1 MEIPKTII
9 NLEALL
15 IALAQQT
22 EPLPEYLQRSL
33 KEIERLLREEQPQ
46 AATQLRQLVKDFP
59 PLEKA
64 YKKAIEELDAA
75 YANQERTKSLSV
87 IFPDSLDFESLFIN
101 DVIPSQD
108 WVKTAQKLAGS
119 PLDHEGADSPRFWDK
134 ADRLM
139 VVTVGGAALGGSIAG
154 VYGAVIGA
162 ILAAGCG
169 HVMTQK
175 FHSCYSK
182 DTLLAVDDQ
191 GGIAEPLEEDPKML
205 EMLLFRVAGNNDVI
219 QVYEDEVQT
228 TQNPVHVSL
237 ESVAGISESKSHPEE
252 LPQSKRRNDGRLG
265 NVGGVHADLMVAFPQ
280 VHLGEDDTAFQPL
293 CKVRHVG
300 KRVRVLG
307 GHQIEP
313 PVVAARPPAAI
324 WFHHLYIGH
333 PVFSE

>member
-9 NLEALL
+9 DLEALL

-75 YANQERTKSLSV
+75 YANQECAKSLSV

-119 PLDHEGADSPRFWDK
+119 PLPPLIRGVPTGGGIPLDPGSPLPPLIRGVPTGEGIPLDSGSPLPPLIRGVPTGGGIPLDKGGATSSRFWDK

-169 HVMTQK
+169 WYIT
-175 FHSCYSK
+175 
-182 DTLLAVDDQ
+182 
-191 GGIAEPLEEDPKML
+191 
-205 EMLLFRVAGNNDVI
+205 FRKA
-219 QVYEDEVQT
+219 
-228 TQNPVHVSL
+228 
-237 ESVAGISESKSHPEE
+237 KS
-252 LPQSKRRNDGRLG
+252 
-265 NVGGVHADLMVAFPQ
+265 A
-280 VHLGEDDTAFQPL
+280 
-293 CKVRHVG
+293 
-300 KRVRVLG
+300 
-307 GHQIEP
+307 
-313 PVVAARPPAAI
+313 
-324 WFHHLYIGH
+324 
-333 PVFSE
+333 

>member
-9 NLEALL
+9 DLEALL

-75 YANQERTKSLSV
+75 YANQECAKSLSV
-87 IFPDSLDFESLFIN
+87 TFPDSLDFESLFIN

-119 PLDHEGADSPRFWDK
+119 PLPPLIRGVPTGGGIPLDSGSPLPPLIRGVPTGGGIPLDHEGADSPRFWDK

-169 HVMTQK
+169 WYIT
-175 FHSCYSK
+175 
-182 DTLLAVDDQ
+182 
-191 GGIAEPLEEDPKML
+191 
-205 EMLLFRVAGNNDVI
+205 FRKA
-219 QVYEDEVQT
+219 
-228 TQNPVHVSL
+228 
-237 ESVAGISESKSHPEE
+237 KS
-252 LPQSKRRNDGRLG
+252 
-265 NVGGVHADLMVAFPQ
+265 A
-280 VHLGEDDTAFQPL
+280 
-293 CKVRHVG
+293 
-300 KRVRVLG
+300 
-307 GHQIEP
+307 
-313 PVVAARPPAAI
+313 
-324 WFHHLYIGH
+324 
-333 PVFSE
+333 

>member
-9 NLEALL
+9 DLEALL

-119 PLDHEGADSPRFWDK
+119 PLPPLIRGVPTGGGIPLDPGSPLPPLIRGVPTDGGIPLDSGSPLPPLIRGVPTGGGIPLDHEGADSPRFWDK

-169 HVMTQK
+169 WYIT
-175 FHSCYSK
+175 
-182 DTLLAVDDQ
+182 
-191 GGIAEPLEEDPKML
+191 
-205 EMLLFRVAGNNDVI
+205 FRK
-219 QVYEDEVQT
+219 T
-228 TQNPVHVSL
+228 
-237 ESVAGISESKSHPEE
+237 KS
-252 LPQSKRRNDGRLG
+252 
-265 NVGGVHADLMVAFPQ
+265 A
-280 VHLGEDDTAFQPL
+280 
-293 CKVRHVG
+293 
-300 KRVRVLG
+300 
-307 GHQIEP
+307 
-313 PVVAARPPAAI
+313 
-324 WFHHLYIGH
+324 
-333 PVFSE
+333 

>member
-9 NLEALL
+9 DLEALL

-87 IFPDSLDFESLFIN
+87 TFPDSLDFESLFIN

-119 PLDHEGADSPRFWDK
+119 PLPPLIRGVPTGGGIPLDPGSPLPPLIRGVPTGGGIPLDPGSPLPPLIRGVPTGGGIPLDHEGADSPRFWDK

-169 HVMTQK
+169 WYIT
-175 FHSCYSK
+175 
-182 DTLLAVDDQ
+182 
-191 GGIAEPLEEDPKML
+191 
-205 EMLLFRVAGNNDVI
+205 FRK
-219 QVYEDEVQT
+219 T
-228 TQNPVHVSL
+228 
-237 ESVAGISESKSHPEE
+237 KS
-252 LPQSKRRNDGRLG
+252 
-265 NVGGVHADLMVAFPQ
+265 A
-280 VHLGEDDTAFQPL
+280 
-293 CKVRHVG
+293 
-300 KRVRVLG
+300 
-307 GHQIEP
+307 
-313 PVVAARPPAAI
+313 
-324 WFHHLYIGH
+324 
-333 PVFSE
+333 

>member
-75 YANQERTKSLSV
+75 YANQECAKSLSV
-87 IFPDSLDFESLFIN
+87 TFPDSLDFESLFIN

-119 PLDHEGADSPRFWDK
+119 PLPPLIRGVPTGGGIPLDHEGADSPRFWDK

-169 HVMTQK
+169 WYIT
-175 FHSCYSK
+175 
-182 DTLLAVDDQ
+182 
-191 GGIAEPLEEDPKML
+191 
-205 EMLLFRVAGNNDVI
+205 FRKA
-219 QVYEDEVQT
+219 
-228 TQNPVHVSL
+228 
-237 ESVAGISESKSHPEE
+237 KS
-252 LPQSKRRNDGRLG
+252 
-265 NVGGVHADLMVAFPQ
+265 A
-280 VHLGEDDTAFQPL
+280 
-293 CKVRHVG
+293 
-300 KRVRVLG
+300 
-307 GHQIEP
+307 
-313 PVVAARPPAAI
+313 
-324 WFHHLYIGH
+324 
-333 PVFSE
+333 

>member
-9 NLEALL
+9 DLEALL

-75 YANQERTKSLSV
+75 YANQECAKSLSV
-87 IFPDSLDFESLFIN
+87 TFPDSLDFESLFIN

-119 PLDHEGADSPRFWDK
+119 PLPPLIRGVPTGGGIPLDSGSPLPPLIRGVPTGGGIPLDREGADSPRFWDK

-169 HVMTQK
+169 WYIT
-175 FHSCYSK
+175 
-182 DTLLAVDDQ
+182 
-191 GGIAEPLEEDPKML
+191 
-205 EMLLFRVAGNNDVI
+205 FRKA
-219 QVYEDEVQT
+219 
-228 TQNPVHVSL
+228 
-237 ESVAGISESKSHPEE
+237 KS
-252 LPQSKRRNDGRLG
+252 
-265 NVGGVHADLMVAFPQ
+265 A
-280 VHLGEDDTAFQPL
+280 
-293 CKVRHVG
+293 
-300 KRVRVLG
+300 
-307 GHQIEP
+307 
-313 PVVAARPPAAI
+313 
-324 WFHHLYIGH
+324 
-333 PVFSE
+333 

>member
-9 NLEALL
+9 DLEALL

-33 KEIERLLREEQPQ
+33 EAIRRLLKEEQPQ
-46 AATQLRQLVKDFP
+46 AATQLRQLVKGYP

-87 IFPDSLDFESLFIN
+87 IFPDSLDFETIFIN

-119 PLDHEGADSPRFWDK
+119 PLPPLIRGVPTGGGIPLDHEGADSPRFWDK

-139 VVTVGGAALGGSIAG
+139 VVTVGGAALGGAIAG

-169 HVMTQK
+169 WYIT
-175 FHSCYSK
+175 
-182 DTLLAVDDQ
+182 
-191 GGIAEPLEEDPKML
+191 
-205 EMLLFRVAGNNDVI
+205 FRKA
-219 QVYEDEVQT
+219 
-228 TQNPVHVSL
+228 
-237 ESVAGISESKSHPEE
+237 KS
-252 LPQSKRRNDGRLG
+252 
-265 NVGGVHADLMVAFPQ
+265 A
-280 VHLGEDDTAFQPL
+280 
-293 CKVRHVG
+293 
-300 KRVRVLG
+300 
-307 GHQIEP
+307 
-313 PVVAARPPAAI
+313 
-324 WFHHLYIGH
+324 
-333 PVFSE
+333 

>member
-33 KEIERLLREEQPQ
+33 KEIERLLKEEQPQ
-46 AATQLRQLVKDFP
+46 AATQLRQLVKDYP

-75 YANQERTKSLSV
+75 YANQERAKSLSV
-87 IFPDSLDFESLFIN
+87 TFPDSLDFEALFIN

-119 PLDHEGADSPRFWDK
+119 PLPPLIRGVPTGGGIPLDQEGADSPRFWDK

-169 HVMTQK
+169 WYIT
-175 FHSCYSK
+175 
-182 DTLLAVDDQ
+182 
-191 GGIAEPLEEDPKML
+191 
-205 EMLLFRVAGNNDVI
+205 FRK
-219 QVYEDEVQT
+219 T
-228 TQNPVHVSL
+228 
-237 ESVAGISESKSHPEE
+237 KS
-252 LPQSKRRNDGRLG
+252 
-265 NVGGVHADLMVAFPQ
+265 A
-280 VHLGEDDTAFQPL
+280 
-293 CKVRHVG
+293 
-300 KRVRVLG
+300 
-307 GHQIEP
+307 
-313 PVVAARPPAAI
+313 
-324 WFHHLYIGH
+324 
-333 PVFSE
+333 

>member
-9 NLEALL
+9 DLEALL

-33 KEIERLLREEQPQ
+33 EAIRRLLREEQPQ
-46 AATQLRQLVKDFP
+46 AATQLRQLVKDYP

-64 YKKAIEELDAA
+64 YKKAIRELDAA

-119 PLDHEGADSPRFWDK
+119 PLPPLIRGVPTGGGIPLDHEGADSPRFWDK

-139 VVTVGGAALGGSIAG
+139 VVTVGGAALGGAIAG

-169 HVMTQK
+169 WYIT
-175 FHSCYSK
+175 
-182 DTLLAVDDQ
+182 
-191 GGIAEPLEEDPKML
+191 
-205 EMLLFRVAGNNDVI
+205 FRK
-219 QVYEDEVQT
+219 T
-228 TQNPVHVSL
+228 
-237 ESVAGISESKSHPEE
+237 KS
-252 LPQSKRRNDGRLG
+252 
-265 NVGGVHADLMVAFPQ
+265 A
-280 VHLGEDDTAFQPL
+280 
-293 CKVRHVG
+293 
-300 KRVRVLG
+300 
-307 GHQIEP
+307 
-313 PVVAARPPAAI
+313 
-324 WFHHLYIGH
+324 
-333 PVFSE
+333 

>member
-1 MEIPKTII
+1 MEIPKAII
-9 NLEALL
+9 DLEALL

-108 WVKTAQKLAGS
+108 WVKTAQKLARSPLPPLIRGVPTGGGI

-169 HVMTQK
+169 WYIT
-175 FHSCYSK
+175 
-182 DTLLAVDDQ
+182 
-191 GGIAEPLEEDPKML
+191 
-205 EMLLFRVAGNNDVI
+205 FRKA
-219 QVYEDEVQT
+219 
-228 TQNPVHVSL
+228 
-237 ESVAGISESKSHPEE
+237 KS
-252 LPQSKRRNDGRLG
+252 
-265 NVGGVHADLMVAFPQ
+265 A
-280 VHLGEDDTAFQPL
+280 
-293 CKVRHVG
+293 
-300 KRVRVLG
+300 
-307 GHQIEP
+307 
-313 PVVAARPPAAI
+313 
-324 WFHHLYIGH
+324 
-333 PVFSE
+333 

>member
-9 NLEALL
+9 DLEALL

-33 KEIERLLREEQPQ
+33 EAIRRLLREEQPQ

-119 PLDHEGADSPRFWDK
+119 PLPPLIRGVPTGGGIPLDPGSPLPPLIRGVPTGGGIPLDREGADSPRFWDK

-169 HVMTQK
+169 WYIT
-175 FHSCYSK
+175 
-182 DTLLAVDDQ
+182 
-191 GGIAEPLEEDPKML
+191 
-205 EMLLFRVAGNNDVI
+205 FRK
-219 QVYEDEVQT
+219 T
-228 TQNPVHVSL
+228 
-237 ESVAGISESKSHPEE
+237 KS
-252 LPQSKRRNDGRLG
+252 
-265 NVGGVHADLMVAFPQ
+265 A
-280 VHLGEDDTAFQPL
+280 
-293 CKVRHVG
+293 
-300 KRVRVLG
+300 
-307 GHQIEP
+307 
-313 PVVAARPPAAI
+313 
-324 WFHHLYIGH
+324 
-333 PVFSE
+333 

>member
-9 NLEALL
+9 DLEALL

-119 PLDHEGADSPRFWDK
+119 PLPPLIRGVPTGGGIPLDHEGADSPRFWDK

-169 HVMTQK
+169 WYIT
-175 FHSCYSK
+175 
-182 DTLLAVDDQ
+182 
-191 GGIAEPLEEDPKML
+191 
-205 EMLLFRVAGNNDVI
+205 FRK
-219 QVYEDEVQT
+219 T
-228 TQNPVHVSL
+228 
-237 ESVAGISESKSHPEE
+237 KS
-252 LPQSKRRNDGRLG
+252 
-265 NVGGVHADLMVAFPQ
+265 A
-280 VHLGEDDTAFQPL
+280 
-293 CKVRHVG
+293 
-300 KRVRVLG
+300 
-307 GHQIEP
+307 
-313 PVVAARPPAAI
+313 
-324 WFHHLYIGH
+324 
-333 PVFSE
+333 

>member
-9 NLEALL
+9 DLEALL

-119 PLDHEGADSPRFWDK
+119 PLPPLIRGVPTGGGIPLDSGSPLPPLIRGVPTGGGIPLDQEGADSPRFWDK

-169 HVMTQK
+169 WYIT
-175 FHSCYSK
+175 
-182 DTLLAVDDQ
+182 
-191 GGIAEPLEEDPKML
+191 
-205 EMLLFRVAGNNDVI
+205 FRK
-219 QVYEDEVQT
+219 T
-228 TQNPVHVSL
+228 K
-237 ESVAGISESKSHPEE
+237 SV
-252 LPQSKRRNDGRLG
+252 
-265 NVGGVHADLMVAFPQ
+265 
-280 VHLGEDDTAFQPL
+280 
-293 CKVRHVG
+293 
-300 KRVRVLG
+300 
-307 GHQIEP
+307 
-313 PVVAARPPAAI
+313 
-324 WFHHLYIGH
+324 
-333 PVFSE
+333 

>member
-9 NLEALL
+9 DLEALL

-33 KEIERLLREEQPQ
+33 EAIRRLLKEEQPQ

-64 YKKAIEELDAA
+64 YKKAIRELDAA

-119 PLDHEGADSPRFWDK
+119 PLPPLIRGVPTGGGIPLDHEGADSPRFWDK

-139 VVTVGGAALGGSIAG
+139 VVTVGGAALGGAIAG

-162 ILAAGCG
+162 ILAASYGWYI
-169 HVMTQK
+169 T
-175 FHSCYSK
+175 
-182 DTLLAVDDQ
+182 
-191 GGIAEPLEEDPKML
+191 
-205 EMLLFRVAGNNDVI
+205 FRK
-219 QVYEDEVQT
+219 T
-228 TQNPVHVSL
+228 
-237 ESVAGISESKSHPEE
+237 KS
-252 LPQSKRRNDGRLG
+252 
-265 NVGGVHADLMVAFPQ
+265 A
-280 VHLGEDDTAFQPL
+280 
-293 CKVRHVG
+293 
-300 KRVRVLG
+300 
-307 GHQIEP
+307 
-313 PVVAARPPAAI
+313 
-324 WFHHLYIGH
+324 
-333 PVFSE
+333 

>member
-9 NLEALL
+9 DLEALL

-46 AATQLRQLVKDFP
+46 AATQLRQLVKDYP

-87 IFPDSLDFESLFIN
+87 TFPDSLDFESLFI
-101 DVIPSQD
+101 DYVIPSQD

-119 PLDHEGADSPRFWDK
+119 PLPPLIRGVPQGGGIPLDSGSPLPPLIRGVPTGGGIPLDHEGADSPRFWDK

-169 HVMTQK
+169 WYIT
-175 FHSCYSK
+175 
-182 DTLLAVDDQ
+182 
-191 GGIAEPLEEDPKML
+191 
-205 EMLLFRVAGNNDVI
+205 FRKA
-219 QVYEDEVQT
+219 
-228 TQNPVHVSL
+228 
-237 ESVAGISESKSHPEE
+237 KS
-252 LPQSKRRNDGRLG
+252 
-265 NVGGVHADLMVAFPQ
+265 A
-280 VHLGEDDTAFQPL
+280 
-293 CKVRHVG
+293 
-300 KRVRVLG
+300 
-307 GHQIEP
+307 
-313 PVVAARPPAAI
+313 
-324 WFHHLYIGH
+324 
-333 PVFSE
+333 

>member
-9 NLEALL
+9 DLEALL

-75 YANQERTKSLSV
+75 YANQERAKSLSV
-87 IFPDSLDFESLFIN
+87 TFPDSLDFESLFIN

-119 PLDHEGADSPRFWDK
+119 PLPPLIRGVPTGGGIPLDSGSPLPPLVRGVPTGGGIPLDPGSPLPPLIRGVPTGGGIPLDREGADSPRFWDK

-154 VYGAVIGA
+154 VYGALIGA

-169 HVMTQK
+169 WYIT
-175 FHSCYSK
+175 
-182 DTLLAVDDQ
+182 
-191 GGIAEPLEEDPKML
+191 
-205 EMLLFRVAGNNDVI
+205 FRKA
-219 QVYEDEVQT
+219 
-228 TQNPVHVSL
+228 
-237 ESVAGISESKSHPEE
+237 KS
-252 LPQSKRRNDGRLG
+252 
-265 NVGGVHADLMVAFPQ
+265 A
-280 VHLGEDDTAFQPL
+280 
-293 CKVRHVG
+293 
-300 KRVRVLG
+300 
-307 GHQIEP
+307 
-313 PVVAARPPAAI
+313 
-324 WFHHLYIGH
+324 
-333 PVFSE
+333 

>member
-9 NLEALL
+9 DLEALL

-119 PLDHEGADSPRFWDK
+119 PLPPLIRGVPTGGGIPLDHEGADSPRFWDK

-169 HVMTQK
+169 WYIT
-175 FHSCYSK
+175 
-182 DTLLAVDDQ
+182 
-191 GGIAEPLEEDPKML
+191 
-205 EMLLFRVAGNNDVI
+205 FRKA
-219 QVYEDEVQT
+219 
-228 TQNPVHVSL
+228 
-237 ESVAGISESKSHPEE
+237 KS
-252 LPQSKRRNDGRLG
+252 
-265 NVGGVHADLMVAFPQ
+265 A
-280 VHLGEDDTAFQPL
+280 
-293 CKVRHVG
+293 
-300 KRVRVLG
+300 
-307 GHQIEP
+307 
-313 PVVAARPPAAI
+313 
-324 WFHHLYIGH
+324 
-333 PVFSE
+333 

>member
-9 NLEALL
+9 DLEALL

-75 YANQERTKSLSV
+75 YANQECAKSLSV

-119 PLDHEGADSPRFWDK
+119 PLPPLIRGVPTGGGIPLDREGADSPRFWDK

-169 HVMTQK
+169 WYIT
-175 FHSCYSK
+175 
-182 DTLLAVDDQ
+182 
-191 GGIAEPLEEDPKML
+191 
-205 EMLLFRVAGNNDVI
+205 FRKA
-219 QVYEDEVQT
+219 
-228 TQNPVHVSL
+228 
-237 ESVAGISESKSHPEE
+237 KS
-252 LPQSKRRNDGRLG
+252 
-265 NVGGVHADLMVAFPQ
+265 A
-280 VHLGEDDTAFQPL
+280 
-293 CKVRHVG
+293 
-300 KRVRVLG
+300 
-307 GHQIEP
+307 
-313 PVVAARPPAAI
+313 
-324 WFHHLYIGH
+324 
-333 PVFSE
+333 

>member
-9 NLEALL
+9 DLEALL

-75 YANQERTKSLSV
+75 YANQERAKSLSV
-87 IFPDSLDFESLFIN
+87 TFPDSLDFESLFIN

-119 PLDHEGADSPRFWDK
+119 PLPPLIRGVPTGGGIPLDREGADSPRFWDK

-154 VYGAVIGA
+154 VYGALIGA

-169 HVMTQK
+169 WYIT
-175 FHSCYSK
+175 
-182 DTLLAVDDQ
+182 
-191 GGIAEPLEEDPKML
+191 
-205 EMLLFRVAGNNDVI
+205 FRKA
-219 QVYEDEVQT
+219 
-228 TQNPVHVSL
+228 
-237 ESVAGISESKSHPEE
+237 KS
-252 LPQSKRRNDGRLG
+252 
-265 NVGGVHADLMVAFPQ
+265 A
-280 VHLGEDDTAFQPL
+280 
-293 CKVRHVG
+293 
-300 KRVRVLG
+300 
-307 GHQIEP
+307 
-313 PVVAARPPAAI
+313 
-324 WFHHLYIGH
+324 
-333 PVFSE
+333 

>member
-9 NLEALL
+9 DLEALL

-64 YKKAIEELDAA
+64 YKKAIRELDAA

-119 PLDHEGADSPRFWDK
+119 PLPPLIRGVPTGGGIPLDHEGADSPRFWDK

-139 VVTVGGAALGGSIAG
+139 VVTVGGAALGGAIAG

-169 HVMTQK
+169 WYIT
-175 FHSCYSK
+175 
-182 DTLLAVDDQ
+182 
-191 GGIAEPLEEDPKML
+191 
-205 EMLLFRVAGNNDVI
+205 FRKA
-219 QVYEDEVQT
+219 
-228 TQNPVHVSL
+228 
-237 ESVAGISESKSHPEE
+237 KS
-252 LPQSKRRNDGRLG
+252 
-265 NVGGVHADLMVAFPQ
+265 A
-280 VHLGEDDTAFQPL
+280 
-293 CKVRHVG
+293 
-300 KRVRVLG
+300 
-307 GHQIEP
+307 
-313 PVVAARPPAAI
+313 
-324 WFHHLYIGH
+324 
-333 PVFSE
+333 

>member
-75 YANQERTKSLSV
+75 YANQECAKSLSV
-87 IFPDSLDFESLFIN
+87 TFPDSLDFESLFIN

-119 PLDHEGADSPRFWDK
+119 PLPPLIRGVPTGGGIPLDSGSPLPPLIRGVPTGGGIPLDSGSPLPPLIRGVPTGGGIPLDHEGADSPRFWDK

-169 HVMTQK
+169 WYIT
-175 FHSCYSK
+175 
-182 DTLLAVDDQ
+182 
-191 GGIAEPLEEDPKML
+191 
-205 EMLLFRVAGNNDVI
+205 FRKA
-219 QVYEDEVQT
+219 
-228 TQNPVHVSL
+228 
-237 ESVAGISESKSHPEE
+237 KS
-252 LPQSKRRNDGRLG
+252 
-265 NVGGVHADLMVAFPQ
+265 A
-280 VHLGEDDTAFQPL
+280 
-293 CKVRHVG
+293 
-300 KRVRVLG
+300 
-307 GHQIEP
+307 
-313 PVVAARPPAAI
+313 
-324 WFHHLYIGH
+324 
-333 PVFSE
+333 

>member
-9 NLEALL
+9 DLEALL

-46 AATQLRQLVKDFP
+46 AATQLRQLVKDYP

-75 YANQERTKSLSV
+75 YANQECAKSLSV

-119 PLDHEGADSPRFWDK
+119 PLPPLIRGVPTGGGIPLDHEGADSPRFWDK

-169 HVMTQK
+169 WYIT
-175 FHSCYSK
+175 
-182 DTLLAVDDQ
+182 
-191 GGIAEPLEEDPKML
+191 
-205 EMLLFRVAGNNDVI
+205 FRKA
-219 QVYEDEVQT
+219 
-228 TQNPVHVSL
+228 
-237 ESVAGISESKSHPEE
+237 KS
-252 LPQSKRRNDGRLG
+252 
-265 NVGGVHADLMVAFPQ
+265 A
-280 VHLGEDDTAFQPL
+280 
-293 CKVRHVG
+293 
-300 KRVRVLG
+300 
-307 GHQIEP
+307 
-313 PVVAARPPAAI
+313 
-324 WFHHLYIGH
+324 
-333 PVFSE
+333 

>member
-9 NLEALL
+9 DLEALL

-87 IFPDSLDFESLFIN
+87 IFPDSLDFEALFIN

-119 PLDHEGADSPRFWDK
+119 PLPPLIRGVPTGGGIPLDSGSPLPPLIREVPQGGGITLDPGSPLPPLIRGVPTGGGIPLDHEGADSPRFWDK

-169 HVMTQK
+169 WYIT
-175 FHSCYSK
+175 
-182 DTLLAVDDQ
+182 
-191 GGIAEPLEEDPKML
+191 
-205 EMLLFRVAGNNDVI
+205 FRKA
-219 QVYEDEVQT
+219 
-228 TQNPVHVSL
+228 
-237 ESVAGISESKSHPEE
+237 KS
-252 LPQSKRRNDGRLG
+252 
-265 NVGGVHADLMVAFPQ
+265 A
-280 VHLGEDDTAFQPL
+280 
-293 CKVRHVG
+293 
-300 KRVRVLG
+300 
-307 GHQIEP
+307 
-313 PVVAARPPAAI
+313 
-324 WFHHLYIGH
+324 
-333 PVFSE
+333 

>member
-9 NLEALL
+9 DLEALL

-33 KEIERLLREEQPQ
+33 EAIRRLLKEEQPQ
-46 AATQLRQLVKDFP
+46 AATQLRQLVKGYP

-64 YKKAIEELDAA
+64 YKKAIRELDAA

-119 PLDHEGADSPRFWDK
+119 PLPPLIRGVPTGGGIPLDRGGADSPRFWDK

-139 VVTVGGAALGGSIAG
+139 VVTVGGAALGGAIAG

-169 HVMTQK
+169 WYIT
-175 FHSCYSK
+175 
-182 DTLLAVDDQ
+182 
-191 GGIAEPLEEDPKML
+191 
-205 EMLLFRVAGNNDVI
+205 FRK
-219 QVYEDEVQT
+219 T
-228 TQNPVHVSL
+228 
-237 ESVAGISESKSHPEE
+237 KS
-252 LPQSKRRNDGRLG
+252 
-265 NVGGVHADLMVAFPQ
+265 A
-280 VHLGEDDTAFQPL
+280 
-293 CKVRHVG
+293 
-300 KRVRVLG
+300 
-307 GHQIEP
+307 
-313 PVVAARPPAAI
+313 
-324 WFHHLYIGH
+324 
-333 PVFSE
+333 

>member
-9 NLEALL
+9 DLEALL

-119 PLDHEGADSPRFWDK
+119 PLPPLIRGVPTGGGIPLDHEGADSPRFWDK

-139 VVTVGGAALGGSIAG
+139 VVTVGGAALGGAIAG

-169 HVMTQK
+169 WYIT
-175 FHSCYSK
+175 
-182 DTLLAVDDQ
+182 
-191 GGIAEPLEEDPKML
+191 
-205 EMLLFRVAGNNDVI
+205 FRK
-219 QVYEDEVQT
+219 T
-228 TQNPVHVSL
+228 K
-237 ESVAGISESKSHPEE
+237 SV
-252 LPQSKRRNDGRLG
+252 
-265 NVGGVHADLMVAFPQ
+265 
-280 VHLGEDDTAFQPL
+280 
-293 CKVRHVG
+293 
-300 KRVRVLG
+300 
-307 GHQIEP
+307 
-313 PVVAARPPAAI
+313 
-324 WFHHLYIGH
+324 
-333 PVFSE
+333 

>member
-9 NLEALL
+9 DLEALL

-87 IFPDSLDFESLFIN
+87 IFPDSLDFEALFIN

-119 PLDHEGADSPRFWDK
+119 PLPPLIRGVPTDGGIPLDSGSPLPPLIREVPTGGGIPLDHEGADSPRFWDK

-169 HVMTQK
+169 WYIT
-175 FHSCYSK
+175 
-182 DTLLAVDDQ
+182 
-191 GGIAEPLEEDPKML
+191 
-205 EMLLFRVAGNNDVI
+205 FRKA
-219 QVYEDEVQT
+219 
-228 TQNPVHVSL
+228 
-237 ESVAGISESKSHPEE
+237 KS
-252 LPQSKRRNDGRLG
+252 
-265 NVGGVHADLMVAFPQ
+265 A
-280 VHLGEDDTAFQPL
+280 
-293 CKVRHVG
+293 
-300 KRVRVLG
+300 
-307 GHQIEP
+307 
-313 PVVAARPPAAI
+313 
-324 WFHHLYIGH
+324 
-333 PVFSE
+333 

>member
-9 NLEALL
+9 DLEALL

-33 KEIERLLREEQPQ
+33 EAIRRLLREEQPQ
-46 AATQLRQLVKDFP
+46 AATQLRQLVKGYP

-108 WVKTAQKLAGS
+108 WVKTAQKLARFPLPPLIRGVPTGGGI

-169 HVMTQK
+169 WYIT
-175 FHSCYSK
+175 
-182 DTLLAVDDQ
+182 
-191 GGIAEPLEEDPKML
+191 
-205 EMLLFRVAGNNDVI
+205 FRK
-219 QVYEDEVQT
+219 T
-228 TQNPVHVSL
+228 
-237 ESVAGISESKSHPEE
+237 KS
-252 LPQSKRRNDGRLG
+252 
-265 NVGGVHADLMVAFPQ
+265 A
-280 VHLGEDDTAFQPL
+280 
-293 CKVRHVG
+293 
-300 KRVRVLG
+300 
-307 GHQIEP
+307 
-313 PVVAARPPAAI
+313 
-324 WFHHLYIGH
+324 
-333 PVFSE
+333 